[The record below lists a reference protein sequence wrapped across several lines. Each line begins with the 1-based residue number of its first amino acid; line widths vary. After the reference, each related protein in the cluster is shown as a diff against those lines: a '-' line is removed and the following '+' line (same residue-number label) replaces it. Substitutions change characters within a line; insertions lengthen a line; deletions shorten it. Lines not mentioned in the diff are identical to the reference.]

1 MISSPFLSWQW
12 TSLELERPGVAA
24 AGGVRSEMCRGGRW
38 VDSGAQS
45 PSSRH
50 TSNMSWHVIM
60 TTGHHMSL
68 ACPQCHCKIVKVGQ
82 KLKSKTVKGIKLR
95 FWVSW
100 WMVILNI
107 SHFIL
112 PEPFTQM
119 RFVWYEIDRISG
131 VTVSR
136 PCSVSHTELVDGDW
150 KPNF

>member
-1 MISSPFLSWQW
+1 M
-12 TSLELERPGVAA
+12 SLCVLIWFQFHFQLTVDIPGI
-24 AGGVRSEMCRGGRW
+24 GKTRCGSGGRSAEW
-38 VDSGAQS
+38 DVSRWEVGGDSGAQS

-136 PCSVSHTELVDGDW
+136 PCSV
-150 KPNF
+150 